1 MGSTSDAK
9 LRHGFNAATPLE
21 RPSLTRRCHSYDE
34 VLSDTSMSARLRIA
48 MSTLRKPPVM
58 VVDSLGTEKA
68 SEVDVDTL
76 KWLFFS
82 LGMRTGI
89 NLQMFVMGLLVTLS
103 SNEAIDELSKLYYPL
118 FRGSFLL
125 SFFGVLFGLLLFTWK
140 RTGIDY
146 AAILGVRADRTNY
159 HAVVRYSSSL
169 MFVNFFSFVTFWLVL
184 TVRSHLYTYKH
195 IWPLAAF
202 IGTLAIVAYPV
213 DWMPE
218 WHDAAQRSALAH
230 SVVRALLAPFSSP
243 SFACNFVADVF
254 CSMPKCFIDLL
265 YSTCIFTT
273 GEAFMVG
280 GWDAQN
286 KAFDHELV
294 VCTNANPTYRAS
306 FILLSVLPF
315 YIRFMQCIRQI
326 HDAVR
331 AGSEEWRQPLYNA
344 GKYISSLLVVI
355 LSVTGG
361 RSEYWL
367 IASIWSTLFA
377 FSWDVLVDWGIG
389 PQPLRRFVRSLLTPS
404 QPRNGGEFKG
414 ASYWLRPVRVF
425 EPKWYVT
432 AIVVDLVARLGWAVY
447 ISPSQ
452 TVVQQHVSL
461 LLGTV
466 ELLRRAT
473 WALLRVEW
481 AQIERMAKQVH
492 AAELQIGIDAMAAVT
507 VPKLQELREPLLP
520 PTATKEERIEA
531 QLALNAMRMEK
542 EIS

>member
-1 MGSTSDAK
+1 
-9 LRHGFNAATPLE
+9 
-21 RPSLTRRCHSYDE
+21 
-34 VLSDTSMSARLRIA
+34 MSAGICLFVSNAGFGRGSAGSGLARR
-48 MSTLRKPPVM
+48 TLWARAYVAPIELLM
-58 VVDSLGTEKA
+58 VENA
-68 SEVDVDTL
+68 SGSADTL
-76 KWLFFS
+76 KWRFFS

-89 NLQMFVMGLLVTLS
+89 NLQMFVMCLLVTLS
-103 SNEAIDELSKLYYPL
+103 HNEAIDELSQLYYPL
-118 FRGSFLL
+118 FRGCFLL
-125 SFFGVLFGLLLFTWK
+125 SFFGILFGLLLFTWK

-202 IGTLAIVAYPV
+202 IGTLAMVAYPV

-218 WHDAAQRSALAH
+218 WQDAAQRSALAH
-230 SVVRALLAPFSSP
+230 SVGRALLAPFSSP

-265 YSTCIFTT
+265 YSTCIFAS

-294 VCTNANPTYRAS
+294 VCTNANPSYRAS

-344 GKYISSLLVVI
+344 AKYISSLLVVI

-361 RSEYWL
+361 RSDYWL
-367 IASIWSTLFA
+367 IASTWSTLFA

-389 PQPLRRFVRSLLTPS
+389 PQPLRRFVRRLLTPS

-425 EPKWYVT
+425 EPKWYVA
-432 AIVVDLVARLGWAVY
+432 AIIVDLVARLGWAVY

-492 AAELQIGIDAMAAVT
+492 AAELKMQVAKQMHAPELKIGIDTMAAAN